1 MDDDVLKAMARWPN
15 VPAVFGWLSLTARG
29 QWRLHPNGDA
39 DKGSSGEAIS
49 NLQIL
54 RFIAR
59 NYHADEL
66 GRWYFQN
73 GPQRVFVRLDAAP
86 LVISV
91 DDRNGLFTTHTEQP
105 VDSIEQWWITDE
117 GNLYALTDKG
127 PGIIIDRDL
136 MRLVDRLQTSTNQSL
151 SQWWMNSNTTQTN
164 VHLPNHQ
171 FKCCYKAAKLTRLTP
186 GADIADAM
194 AFVANPTATTAN

>member
-1 MDDDVLKAMARWPN
+1 MDEGVLKAMARWPN

-39 DKGSSGEAIS
+39 TNGSSGESIS
-49 NLQIL
+49 NPQIL

-91 DDRNGLFTTHTEQP
+91 DDHNGLFTTHTEQQ
-105 VDSIEQWWITDE
+105 VESIERWWITDE

-151 SQWWMNSNTTQTN
+151 SQWWLNSSENHTA
-164 VHLPNHQ
+164 VHLTDPQ
-171 FKCCYKAAKLTRLTP
+171 FKCCRTTVKLIRLAT
-186 GADIADAM
+186 GANIADEM
-194 AFVANPTATTAN
+194 AFVANPTATTTN